1 MPRRKRNDYLKYIL
15 ALIIFIPFLLY
26 AFNIRVPASLI
37 SISSV
42 SIQGEPTTTNVVKS
56 SSGTYTF
63 YGKAYW
69 VVTLVVDRWD
79 QLKGYKVVIDNS
91 TLSNAPN
98 AQNYKV
104 KKTVEIEIEPL
115 PGKLSVPLK
124 SFANYPFVP
133 GVYGWWWDFSK
144 IFDNLKSYQVPP
156 LVANIYETPS
166 PYSWLIQ
173 GGFVGNVTING
184 VTKSFSV
191 ANASAP
197 ISLDFGY
204 SQSVVIRDLGYIQS
218 RLTAPVFSYG
228 LTIFPVSKDIP
239 GAVKEKKDG
248 YNESYYLL
256 VAVPKEKIAQDYTNY
271 WYGGAVDLFKSL
283 DNAKGASG
291 YVQPFTDAYKYNLAP
306 GFIRREGSYL
316 LSPYGYFWYHPR
328 APSFVTDAPEISIGT
343 FLWQN
348 QTLSVSD
355 PRITQFTAHGSY
367 IYSQIYYA
375 RPGQSLVNYIRT
387 TYGLDE
393 NPAQW
398 NVFDATPVSK
408 WYIDTSKAA
417 LVLESANLDYYK
429 NTITILIP
437 FELVDT
443 FSYNP
448 GLSSFKIVSLQTDFG
463 SKIIGGG
470 KGQLLVTVQNTG
482 DTMGS
487 VDVITTSTNAYV
499 SPDKAT
505 VTIPPGASKTVNF
518 TVTVANV
525 DATASIT
532 VALYDYMAK
541 KWDEKS
547 ISFDIYKQLGI
558 TSISEA
564 HFNPSTVKEGSSTT
578 LEVHI
583 SSTSSF
589 SGALKLSNFDTS
601 VLKFDATTQSVSIAS
616 MTNDFVLKFKASVV
630 GKFDKKTSVDVELY
644 DDKGTKVSSYRAW
657 LFYDEG
663 TSQQGSNEKES
674 NWLIIAIIV
683 GVILVA
689 VVLLSQ
695 RRSSLTTLILLL
707 GGGGLLLYVLV
718 AAGVISLAALGLTF
732 LSLPNLSLGN
742 IGSVPAYLVIA
753 VMA

>member
-1 MPRRKRNDYLKYIL
+1 MPKRKRNDYLKYIL

-26 AFNIRVPASLI
+26 AFNIKVPASLI

-42 SIQGEPTTTNVVKS
+42 SIQGEPTSTNVVKS

-144 IFDNLKSYQVPP
+144 TFDNLKSYQVPP
-156 LVANIYETPS
+156 LVANVYEVPS

-191 ANASAP
+191 VNASAP

-204 SQSVVIRDLGYIQS
+204 SQSIVIRDLGYITS

-228 LTIFPVSKDIP
+228 LTIFPASKDIP

-248 YNESYYLL
+248 YNENYYLL

-271 WYGGAVDLFKSL
+271 WYGGAADLFKSL

-291 YVQPFTDAYKYNLAP
+291 YVEPFTDAYKYNLAP
-306 GFIRREGSYL
+306 GFIRREGNYL
-316 LSPYGYFWYHPR
+316 TIARGYFWYHPR
-328 APSFVTDAPEISIGT
+328 APSLLEDAPKISIGT
-343 FLWQN
+343 KYILFKPDHN
-348 QTLSVSD
+348 ETLTADD
-355 PRITQFTAHGSY
+355 PRIGVFDYG
-367 IYSQIYYA
+367 QIYYA
-375 RPGQSLVNYIRT
+375 KPGQSLANFLYEVSQ
-387 TYGLDE
+387 

-398 NVFDATPVSK
+398 KVFDVTPVSK
-408 WYIDTSKAA
+408 WYVDTSKAA

-448 GLSSFKIVSLQTDFG
+448 GLSSFRIVSLQ
-463 SKIIGGG
+463 
-470 KGQLLVTVQNTG
+470 
-482 DTMGS
+482 
-487 VDVITTSTNAYV
+487 
-499 SPDKAT
+499 
-505 VTIPPGASKTVNF
+505 
-518 TVTVANV
+518 
-525 DATASIT
+525 
-532 VALYDYMAK
+532 
-541 KWDEKS
+541 
-547 ISFDIYKQLGI
+547 
-558 TSISEA
+558 
-564 HFNPSTVKEGSSTT
+564 
-578 LEVHI
+578 
-583 SSTSSF
+583 
-589 SGALKLSNFDTS
+589 
-601 VLKFDATTQSVSIAS
+601 
-616 MTNDFVLKFKASVV
+616 
-630 GKFDKKTSVDVELY
+630 
-644 DDKGTKVSSYRAW
+644 
-657 LFYDEG
+657 
-663 TSQQGSNEKES
+663 
-674 NWLIIAIIV
+674 
-683 GVILVA
+683 
-689 VVLLSQ
+689 
-695 RRSSLTTLILLL
+695 
-707 GGGGLLLYVLV
+707 
-718 AAGVISLAALGLTF
+718 
-732 LSLPNLSLGN
+732 
-742 IGSVPAYLVIA
+742 
-753 VMA
+753 